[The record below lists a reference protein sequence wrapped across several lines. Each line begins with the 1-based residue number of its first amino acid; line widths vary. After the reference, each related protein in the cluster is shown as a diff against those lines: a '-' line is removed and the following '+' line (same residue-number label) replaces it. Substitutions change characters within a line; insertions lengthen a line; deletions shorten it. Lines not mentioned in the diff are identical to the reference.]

1 MVPDELARAVSLA
14 DECSAVLGPVSV
26 EPGSSGDLGPAVL
39 VAAAA
44 AYATT
49 QTCGARDGAAGADQ
63 IADGV
68 KHAMTSLAE
77 ADESSASGA
86 RGLLTPTGG
95 AGLGAGAK
103 AGTGRGAHGLGA
115 GR

>member
-1 MVPDELARAVSLA
+1 
-14 DECSAVLGPVSV
+14 SAVLGPVSV

-86 RGLLTPTGG
+86 QGLM
-95 AGLGAGAK
+95 AAGAGAR
-103 AGTGRGAHGLGA
+103 AGGGRGGLGV